1 MGSLHDFQW
10 NQEFQSHC
18 ESSHINSTQ
27 TPFDQLVSL
36 MNCSSSNST
45 QNSCSS
51 SFIKEGRSI
60 QITVDYHCHLQ
71 MIAFLARKKTVIRVD
86 LQSHYLLPRD
96 YEPSSDHR
104 QLRDYSYQEVMS
116 TREEV
121 QSFYNHGI
129 HGENR
134 LIGLSDTGID
144 IHSCFFLDEEHAVR
158 YDSAMNDTQHRK
170 ISLYLPFSNDRED
183 GNDSHGTHVA
193 GTLVGEVS
201 SESPLSVYNGI
212 AYKARLS
219 FIDIGSGEG
228 QDTQLQTP
236 RRIVKLIE
244 SLYT

>member
-1 MGSLHDFQW
+1 MGSLHEFQW
-10 NQEFQSHC
+10 SKEFQSYCGSFHT
-18 ESSHINSTQ
+18 NSTH
-27 TPFDQLVSL
+27 TPFEQLIFL
-36 MNCSSSNST
+36 MNNPSYSI
-45 QNSCSS
+45 QDSCSYT
-51 SFIKEGRSI
+51 FLKEGRSI
-60 QITVDYHCHLQ
+60 QVTVDSSCYLQ
-71 MIAFLARKKTVIRVD
+71 LIAFLARKKNVIRID
-86 LQSHYLLPRD
+86 LQSRYLLPRD
-96 YEPSSDHR
+96 YQPSSDHR
-104 QLRDYSYQEVMS
+104 RLREYTHQEIMS

-144 IHSCFFLDEEHAVR
+144 VQNCFFWDEEHAVR

-170 ISLYLPFSNDRED
+170 IFLYHPFSNDRED

-201 SESPLSVYNGI
+201 SESPFSLYNGI
-212 AYKARLS
+212 AYKARLT

-228 QDTQLQTP
+228 QDSQLHTP

-244 SLYT
+244 SLYE